1 MKTIILIFTCLY
13 ITTMAAQTTDPA
25 PVPVPVPNAA
35 ADPLPAN
42 FGALGVSYQPGGTVA
57 GTGLYARLLTG
68 GTYAFSVV
76 DAVPQTAQKPYYVTT
91 SFGVGIAQKLVTI
104 TVGRVAI
111 PIFVPTTA
119 GVSYSGGAT
128 GWNWTTGGLAV
139 IPLGHNTSWKL
150 LPNVRVLKSSVSN
163 GDGYGVVIGVL
174 LGWGW

>member
-1 MKTIILIFTCLY
+1 MKLKLAVLSALLACLA
-13 ITTMAAQTTDPA
+13 AAQTID
-25 PVPVPVPNAA
+25 PVPTPVQVPDVA

-76 DAVPQTAQKPYYVTT
+76 DAVPQMAQKPYYVTT

-139 IPLGHNTSWKL
+139 IPLGHATSWRL